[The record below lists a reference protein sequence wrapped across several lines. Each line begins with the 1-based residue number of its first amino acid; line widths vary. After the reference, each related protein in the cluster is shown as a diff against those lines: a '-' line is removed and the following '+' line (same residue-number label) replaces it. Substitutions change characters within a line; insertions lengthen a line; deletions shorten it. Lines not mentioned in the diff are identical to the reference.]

1 MTAMMYVIAQMGAS
15 VSELSNTMSSN
26 SLSGYGSTT
35 RSKKYDS
42 LARAVTLHG
51 WGGPDKQPWDELKID
66 FMDTAR
72 IHGCREIFL
81 GTLTRPVRTT
91 INAKI
96 YPKLLE
102 EYLERNAVAVVIL
115 NKTFKSYKPAMVILQ
130 EYQGVEGGDDPADT
144 KDVWDA
150 LEVEFVD
157 GGKSTSTDPSEL
169 YTEYNYIKQR
179 YDESPMMYY
188 ARKNKHRR
196 FLDRNGREILV

>member
-1 MTAMMYVIAQMGAS
+1 MTAMVYVIAQMGAS
-15 VSELSNTMSSN
+15 VSELYNTMSSN

-130 EYQGVEGGDDPADT
+130 EYQGVEGGDDPDA

-157 GGKSTSTDPSEL
+157 GG
-169 YTEYNYIKQR
+169 
-179 YDESPMMYY
+179 
-188 ARKNKHRR
+188 
-196 FLDRNGREILV
+196 